1 MSESVNGGSPMMTF
15 FGEFPKDYN
24 QSEEGDTEI
33 GGLKTL
39 EIGNSSLLA
48 NIVMNLSS
56 RLQ

>member
-1 MSESVNGGSPMMTF
+1 MMTF